1 MRFRLSLPRHKI
13 LLSLS
18 VSDNLRILGAGLV
31 TFIGLGLQPTITSK
45 LCQVLRQTV
54 EIVAMQTNSA
64 SSGFILLLAIERYI
78 ACVHSLRF
86 YAIVT
91 PSKARFAVISVWVI
105 SILSGLLSLHPNEPN
120 YSQMVSIKNARMLL
134 AYSTTVVVTS
144 ASLLIIQSRLYR
156 LSKTKLKVGPH
167 NMFGTQKEKDNLT
180 RRQLKLGFSATVVII
195 LYVVCMLPSAC
206 LFLYLLFKPK
216 EDLTKAQIAVVILS
230 MLNTFADPFVYG
242 FGIAD
247 VRQGMKRECKNFKK
261 RICKD

>member
-13 LLSLS
+13 LLCLS
-18 VSDNLRILGAGLV
+18 VSDNLRILGGGLIA
-31 TFIGLGLQPTITSK
+31 FIGLRLQPTVTSK
-45 LCQVLRQTV
+45 SCQVLRQLF
-54 EIVAMQTNSA
+54 EILAMQTKSA

-105 SILSGLLSLHPNEPN
+105 SILGGLLSLHPNEPN
-120 YSQMVSIKNARMLL
+120 YWKFAFNNNARTLL
-134 AYSTTVVVTS
+134 TYSSTIVVTS
-144 ASLLIIQSRLYR
+144 ASLMIIQARLYR
-156 LSKTKLKVGPH
+156 LSKTKLKVAPH
-167 NMFGTQKEKDNLT
+167 NMFGTQKEKDDLT
-180 RRQLKLGFSATVVII
+180 RRQLKLAFSASVVII

-216 EDLTKAQIAVVILS
+216 EDLAKAQVAAVILS
-230 MLNTFADPFVYG
+230 MLNTFANPFVYG
-242 FGIAD
+242 FGMAD
-247 VRQGMKRECKNFKK
+247 LRQGIKRECKNFKK